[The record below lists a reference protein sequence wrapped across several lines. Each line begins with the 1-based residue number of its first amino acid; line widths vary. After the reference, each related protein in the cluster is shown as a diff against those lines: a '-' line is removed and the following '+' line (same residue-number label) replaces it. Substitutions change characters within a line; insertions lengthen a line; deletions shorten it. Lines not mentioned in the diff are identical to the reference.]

1 MAGCTG
7 SAGVEIWQLVPRPNS
22 DRKRP
27 SEFVGKQLVTVF
39 QRPSMTHE
47 RELVVGGCK
56 NFNPAGIL
64 TEKKVFPVFQNDSH
78 ANT

>member
-7 SAGVEIWQLVPRPNS
+7 SAGVKIWQLVPGPNS
-22 DRKRP
+22 GRKNAR
-27 SEFVGKQLVTVF
+27 SEFVSKQLVTVF

-56 NFNPAGIL
+56 NFDPAGIL
-64 TEKKVFPVFQNDSH
+64 TEKVLRGFPK
-78 ANT
+78 